1 MNPVMSIKFLLYLG
15 TAIFLSGSTVLFADE
30 VGQDES
36 VQPSPNAAH
45 YEAKVKSALRERCFA
60 CHGPLRQE
68 GDLRLDTVE
77 SMLRGGGSGSVI
89 QAGDATAS
97 LLIQR
102 ITTEELEHRMPP
114 EGEGEKVPSEVVKAI
129 SQWIAAGATAPGDEK
144 PEPGPEDHWAYKPIA
159 APSHSGLEGS
169 LSIDALLREKW
180 LENGLNPNP
189 TAPPEVLLRRLYFDL
204 IGLPPPQEELER
216 LPSTFDDA
224 WYAATVERLL
234 RDPRYGE
241 RWGRHWMD
249 IWRYS
254 DWWGLG
260 DQLRNSQQ
268 HVWHW
273 RDWIIESLNQDRP
286 YDEMVRLML
295 AADEIKPDDL
305 SDLRA
310 TGFLVRNYFLFN
322 RNQWLDD
329 TVEHVSKGFLGI
341 TMNCAK
347 CHDHKYDPIGHTE
360 YYQMRAIFEPYH
372 VRLDMVEGVPDFN
385 RNAIP
390 RVFDGWLDLPTY
402 RFVRGD
408 EHQPDK
414 SKLIA
419 PGIPAF
425 LANEN
430 FKIESVSLPPVSWQ
444 PERRSFVRDNVR
456 KIAEQNVAE
465 AEQQLKDT
473 LARLQAAQH
482 EYEAYEL
489 EMKQTPPRDEKVLVQ
504 ENFAQL
510 NQEAW
515 EILGGEWVLGPMKL
529 SQNRDGQSRSVLKWK
544 EVPPTDL
551 DVSLKFTIRGGSL
564 YRSVG
569 ISFDCTHTGGES
581 ALKPSDHETMVY
593 VSAHGPDPKVQ
604 ASYLSNGIYQ
614 YPADGRVPQPIEL
627 NRVYELRVQVR
638 GDLVN
643 ASLDGVPKLAWKIP
657 GGRHAGHLQ
666 FTTFDV
672 LADLHEIQIRPL
684 AKHVRLRQPGA
695 GSALDVATALKLSEL
710 EHVAAELKLRWKQAE
725 FNSIAVRERAWE
737 AVWKREDLQAAPDA
751 SSVALEEAN
760 QIEAETRR
768 EAIDAQNEAELAQ
781 ASYNVAV
788 ADANVVRSG
797 SDKKETSEKELAKA
811 KESLATAEKKRSD
824 KQGELVSFSGSKW
837 AATRFLNSGA
847 DDPEVVFPKQS
858 SGRRKALADWITS
871 KENPLTARVAVNHIW
886 TRHFGEPLVA
896 NVFDFGLKGATPT
909 QVRLI
914 DYLAH
919 EFIASGW
926 SMKQI
931 HRRIVMSEAYRR
943 SSSLLGA
950 EENLKR
956 DPDNKYLWR
965 RNPIR
970 IESQAV
976 RDSLLSLAGTLDVTL
991 GGPPVMASEQEESK
1005 RRSLYFFHSN
1015 NERNMFLQTFDE
1027 AMVKECYR
1035 REQNIIPQQ
1044 ALALS
1049 NSKLVLDAVPSIAA
1063 RLINRAKEEDDFIL
1077 LAFEQLLGVRATSA
1091 EVNACKKA
1099 MEHWRQLPDEGLG
1112 AGTGQRDR
1120 IMLVWT
1126 LINHN
1131 DFVTVR

>member
-1 MNPVMSIKFLLYLG
+1 MIPVMSIKLLLILG
-15 TAIFLSGSTVLFADE
+15 VMVFVSGNSWLVAEEGLPAANGLSDSGALY
-30 VGQDES
+30 ES
-36 VQPSPNAAH
+36 
-45 YEAKVKSALRERCFA
+45 KVKSILRERCFA

-77 SMLRGGGSGSVI
+77 LMKKGGSSGSVI
-89 QAGDATAS
+89 QPGDAKAS
-97 LLIQR
+97 LLVQR
-102 ITTEELEHRMPP
+102 ITAEDIEQRMPP
-114 EGEGEKVPSEVVKAI
+114 EGEGEKVPLEIVQI
-129 SQWIAAGATAPGDEK
+129 LSQWIQNGAASPRDEK
-144 PEPGPEDHWAYKPIA
+144 PEPGPDQHWAYQPIVV
-159 APSHSGLEGS
+159 P
-169 LSIDALLREKW
+169 DASALAGETVLDAMIREQW
-180 LENGLNPNP
+180 GGQQLTPNP
-189 TAPPEVLLRRLYFDL
+189 RAAPEVLLRRLYFDL
-204 IGLPPPQEELER
+204 IGLPPSQAEIAQ
-216 LPSTFDDA
+216 LPKDYDAA
-224 WYAATVERLL
+224 WYEATVERLL

-268 HVWHW
+268 HIWHW

-295 AADEIKPDDL
+295 AADEYKPEDL

-347 CHDHKYDPIGHTE
+347 CHDHKYDPISQVD

-372 VRLDMVEGVPDFN
+372 VRLDMIEGVSDLN
-385 RNAIP
+385 RNSIP

-414 SKLIA
+414 SKAIV
-419 PGIPAF
+419 PGVPSF
-425 LANEN
+425 LASST
-430 FKIESVSLPPVSWQ
+430 FHVESVALPPVAWQ
-444 PERRSFVRDNVR
+444 PERRSFVRENAR
-456 KIAEQNVAE
+456 EIAKRNIAE
-465 AEQQLKDT
+465 AEQQGKEASD
-473 LARLQAAQH
+473 RLQIAKG
-482 EYEAYEL
+482 EL
-489 EMKQTPPRDEKVLVQ
+489 QTQVTETQSTPPQVEKWLVDEKFEQWNADV
-504 ENFAQL
+504 
-510 NQEAW
+510 W
-515 EILGGEWVLGPMKL
+515 DKLGGDWVFEPKKL
-529 SQNRDGQSRSVLKWK
+529 SQNRDGQTRSVLKWK
-544 EVPPTDL
+544 GEPPTDL
-551 DVSLKFTIRGGSL
+551 DVRLRFAIRGGSL

-569 ISFDCTHTGGES
+569 ISFDCTHDGSGG
-581 ALKPSDHETMVY
+581 ALKPTDRETMIY

-604 ASYLSNGIYQ
+604 ASFLNNGTYQ
-614 YPADGRVPQPIEL
+614 YPPDGRVPQAIEL
-627 NRVYELRVQVR
+627 NRIYELRVQVR

-672 LADLHEIQIRPL
+672 LADFREIRIQSL
-684 AKHVRLRQPGA
+684 AKTTPLRQPGS
-695 GSALDVATALKLSEL
+695 GSALDAATAYKLAEL
-710 EHVAAELKLRWKQAE
+710 DQVAAEKKLEWRKVEWDSLA
-725 FNSIAVRERAWE
+725 ARERAWD
-737 AVWKREDLQAAPDA
+737 AIWKREDLQAVPNA
-751 SSVALEEAN
+751 SPQEVGAA
-760 QIEAETRR
+760 QKVEAEARLA
-768 EAIDAQNEAELAQ
+768 AIDVQNQVELAN

-788 ADANVVRSG
+788 AEANLVRNG
-797 SDKKETSEKELAKA
+797 ADKKEASEKELSKA
-811 KESLATAEKKRSD
+811 KEGLAAAHKKRQD
-824 KQGELVSFSGSKW
+824 KQGELLGFSGARW
-837 AATRFLNSGA
+837 AATRFLNSGV
-847 DDPEVVFPKQS
+847 DDPAVSFPKQS
-858 SGRRKALADWITS
+858 SGRRKALAEWITS
-871 KENPLTARVAVNHIW
+871 KTNPLTARVAVNHIW

-896 NVFDFGLKGATPT
+896 NVFDFGLKGSPPT
-909 QVRLI
+909 QTRLI
-914 DYLAH
+914 DYLAS

-926 SMKQI
+926 SMKHL
-931 HRRIVMSEAYRR
+931 HRRIVLSEAYRR

-950 EENLKR
+950 DENLKR
-956 DPDNKYLWR
+956 DPENRFLWR

-976 RDSLLSLAGTLDVTL
+976 RDSILSLAGTLDETR
-991 GGPPVMASEQEESK
+991 GGAPVMPAEQDASK

-1015 NERNMFLQTFDE
+1015 NERNLFLQMFDE

-1049 NSKLVLDAVPSIAA
+1049 NSPLVLDAVPAIAD
-1063 RLINRAKEEDDFIL
+1063 RLAKNAPDEDAFIC
-1077 LAFEQLLGVRATSA
+1077 LAFEQLLGVRATTA
-1091 EVNACKKA
+1091 EQTACRKA
-1099 MEHWRQLPDEGLG
+1099 MEQWRQLPEEGLG
-1112 AGTGQRDR
+1112 AGSGHRDR
-1120 IMLVWT
+1120 ILLVWT

>member
-1 MNPVMSIKFLLYLG
+1 MIPVMSIKWSLVLG
-15 TAIFLSGSTVLFADE
+15 IVVFVSGSPRLFADE
-30 VGQDES
+30 IGRYES
-36 VQPSPNAAH
+36 
-45 YEAKVKSALRERCFA
+45 KVKAILRERCFA

-77 SMLRGGGSGSVI
+77 FMKKGSGSGSVI
-89 QAGDATAS
+89 AAGDSKSS

-102 ITTEELEHRMPP
+102 ITTEDIEQRMPP
-114 EGEGEKVPSEVVKAI
+114 EGEGEKVPLDVVQTLAG
-129 SQWIAAGATAPGDEK
+129 WIDAGANGPANEK
-144 PEPGPEDHWAYKPIA
+144 PEPGPEDHWAYKPIVS
-159 APSHSGLEGS
+159 PTINTLEGES
-169 LSIDALLREKW
+169 PIDALLREQWGEQK
-180 LENGLNPNP
+180 LEPNRM
-189 TAPPEVLLRRLYFDL
+189 APPEVLLRRLYFDL
-204 IGLPPPQEELER
+204 IGLPPSQEEIAN
-216 LPSTFDDA
+216 LPAEYNAA

-234 RDPRYGE
+234 QDPRYGE

-295 AADEIKPDDL
+295 AADEYKPDDL
-305 SDLRA
+305 AELRA

-347 CHDHKYDPIGHTE
+347 CHDHKYDPIGQTE

-372 VRLDMVEGVPDFN
+372 VRLDMIEGVADVN
-385 RNAIP
+385 ANAIP

-414 SKLIA
+414 SKAIP
-419 PGIPAF
+419 PGIPTF
-425 LANEN
+425 LSNDH
-430 FKIESVSLPPVSWQ
+430 FKIESVSLPSVAWQ
-444 PERRSFVRDNVR
+444 PERRSYVRGNAR
-456 KIAEQNVAE
+456 QIAEQNIKE
-465 AEQQLKDT
+465 AEQQLND
-473 LARLQAAQH
+473 AVHRFQAAQH
-482 EYEAYEL
+482 EHAAHEL
-489 EMKQTPPRDEKVLVQ
+489 EMKQTPPQEEKLLVDEKF
-504 ENFAQL
+504 EQL
-510 NQEAW
+510 NQELW
-515 EILGGEWVLGPMKL
+515 EKLGGDWVFEPKKL

-544 EVPPTDL
+544 GTPPADL
-551 DVSLKFTIRGGSL
+551 DVTLKFTIRGGSL

-569 ISFDCTHTGGES
+569 VSFDCSHAGSEAS
-581 ALKPSDHETMVY
+581 VKPSDHETMIY

-604 ASYLSNGIYQ
+604 ASYLSNGTYH
-614 YPADGRVPQPIEL
+614 YPAEGRVAQPIEL
-627 NRVYELRVQVR
+627 NRAYELRVQVR

-672 LADLHEIQIRPL
+672 LADFHEIQIRPL
-684 AKHVRLRQPGA
+684 APGISLRQPGA
-695 GSALDVATALKLSEL
+695 GAALDIAAAYKLAELDKKGAEQKLQWRKAEL
-710 EHVAAELKLRWKQAE
+710 ESLLLREQAWT
-725 FNSIAVRERAWE
+725 SI
-737 AVWKREDLQAAPDA
+737 WKREDLQFLTNA
-751 SSVALEEAN
+751 SGFDLEKARSAENEAKRLAIDSQNQAELESARFNLAVAEAN
-760 QIEAETRR
+760 IIR
-768 EAIDAQNEAELAQ
+768 NG
-781 ASYNVAV
+781 V
-788 ADANVVRSG
+788 
-797 SDKKETSEKELAKA
+797 DKKDASEKEVTKA
-811 KESLATAEKKRSD
+811 KEAVTAAEKKLNE
-824 KQGELVSFSGSKW
+824 KQGELQSFTGAKW

-847 DDPEVVFPKQS
+847 DDPAVAFPKES
-858 SGRRKALADWITS
+858 SGRRRALAEWITS
-871 KENPLTARVAVNHIW
+871 KSNPLTARVAANHIW

-914 DYLAH
+914 DHLAN
-919 EFIASGW
+919 ELMVSGW
-926 SMKQI
+926 SMKHL
-931 HRRIVMSEAYRR
+931 HRKIVLSEAYRR

-976 RDSLLSLAGTLDVTL
+976 RDSILSLAGTLDETR
-991 GGPPVMASEQEESK
+991 GGPPVMPAQQEASK

-1049 NSKLVLDAVPSIAA
+1049 NSQLVLDAAPAIAS
-1063 RLINRAKEEDDFIL
+1063 RLSSVTKDEEAFVL
-1077 LAFEQLLGVRATSA
+1077 LAFEQLLGVKATSA
-1091 EVNACKKA
+1091 EVTACKKA
-1099 MEHWRQLPDEGLG
+1099 LEQWRQLPDEGLG
-1112 AGTGQRDR
+1112 AGSGQRER
-1120 IMLVWT
+1120 AMLVWT

-1131 DFVTVR
+1131 DFVTIR